1 MKVKVNQEACIGCGA
16 CVAIA
21 DEVFDINDNGLSEV
35 KVDIVSEENKEK
47 VQEAI
52 ESCPSAAIEEVK
64 SEENVEAEEKAA

>member
-35 KVDIVSEENKEK
+35 KVDVVSEENKEK

-52 ESCPSAAIEEVK
+52 DSCPTAAIEEAK
-64 SEENVEAEEKAA
+64 AEAVVEEKAA

>member
-52 ESCPSAAIEEVK
+52 DSCPTAAIEEVK
-64 SEENVEAEEKAA
+64 AEENVEAEEKAA